1 VTFCSIDIRHIHR
14 ILGFR
19 RPDLPS
25 RQRTL
30 VAAMVNIAHTQ
41 FPPLSYKQPHDHVRR
56 HDRATR
62 ELIGL
67 VYKKSDNSMVLQ
79 QPAARVLVVEDE
91 MMLRMRAVDIVEDA
105 GFTPVEAVN
114 ADDALVILESRS
126 DIDLLFT
133 DIQMPGSMDGLK
145 LAHAVHERWPSIK
158 IILVSGQVT
167 PNEADKPVNSR
178 FFGKPLEV
186 KTMIAELQEMI
197 GQGAL
202 RIIPADLSRLLAT
215 IPHLETF
222 SHVAPAG
229 SNVHTSEEF
238 LTAENDS
245 LRLLLEQA
253 GIDAQ
258 VLLAQAGI
266 DAKEREAADKLQK
279 LILEELHHRI
289 KNTLA
294 TVSAIA
300 SQSLQTAT
308 SIEDGQH
315 AIEGRLVALG
325 RAHDLLLQ
333 ARWANADLA
342 NTIRGAIEPYDSEA
356 GGRFSISG
364 PDIKVTSGA
373 VIALAMTLNELCTNT
388 TKFGALSV
396 PVGSID
402 IAWKIDEGKQRLQL
416 TWTEKGGPSV
426 HAPSRQ
432 SFGTRLIGSLGQ
444 QLKGEVQLAYE
455 TKGFVF
461 TMDVPM
467 TSLVAP
473 A

>member
-1 VTFCSIDIRHIHR
+1 MHQSAV
-14 ILGFR
+14 
-19 RPDLPS
+19 
-25 RQRTL
+25 
-30 VAAMVNIAHTQ
+30 
-41 FPPLSYKQPHDHVRR
+41 PPK
-56 HDRATR
+56 
-62 ELIGL
+62 
-67 VYKKSDNSMVLQ
+67 
-79 QPAARVLVVEDE
+79 VLVVEDE

-105 GFTPVEAVN
+105 GFTAIEAVN
-114 ADDALVILESRS
+114 ADEALAVLESRS

-158 IILVSGQVT
+158 IILVSGKLT
-167 PNEADKPVNSR
+167 PTDAEKPIHSR

-186 KTMIAELQEMI
+186 KQMIAEMQEMI
-197 GQGAL
+197 GQGSL
-202 RIIPADLSRLLAT
+202 SIIQADISAVLARAVQT
-215 IPHLETF
+215 GTRE
-222 SHVAPAG
+222 
-229 SNVHTSEEF
+229 TSETSRSSGGASNEV

-253 GIDAQ
+253 GIDAE

-266 DAKEREAADKLQK
+266 DAKEREAAEKLQK

-300 SQSLQTAT
+300 SQSLRTAT
-308 SIEDGQH
+308 SIEHGQQ

-333 ARWANADLA
+333 ARWANADFA
-342 NTIRGAIEPYDSEA
+342 HTIRGATAPYDNEEGA
-356 GGRFSISG
+356 GRFSIAG
-364 PDIKVTSGA
+364 PDIKITSGA

-396 PVGSID
+396 PAGSID
-402 IAWKIDEGKQRLQL
+402 IAWKIDEGTQRLQL
-416 TWTEKGGPSV
+416 NWSEKNGPSV
-426 HAPSRQ
+426 RAPSRQ

-444 QLKGEVQLAYE
+444 QLKGQVQLAYE
-455 TKGFVF
+455 STGFVY
-461 TMDVPM
+461 TLDVPM

>member
-1 VTFCSIDIRHIHR
+1 M
-14 ILGFR
+14 L
-19 RPDLPS
+19 L
-25 RQRTL
+25 
-30 VAAMVNIAHTQ
+30 N
-41 FPPLSYKQPHDHVRR
+41 
-56 HDRATR
+56 
-62 ELIGL
+62 
-67 VYKKSDNSMVLQ
+67 
-79 QPAARVLVVEDE
+79 QPAVPKVLVVEDE

-105 GFTPVEAVN
+105 GFIPVEAVN
-114 ADDALVILESRS
+114 ADEALAILESRS
-126 DIDLLFT
+126 DIELLFT
-133 DIQMPGSMDGLK
+133 DIQMPGSMDGLR
-145 LAHAVHERWPSIK
+145 LAHAVHERWPAIK
-158 IILVSGQVT
+158 IILVSGKLT
-167 PNEADKPVNSR
+167 PTDAEKPACSR

-186 KTMIAELQEMI
+186 KQMIAEMQEMI
-197 GQGAL
+197 GRGSLSIIQADISPVLAKAVQNGTR
-202 RIIPADLSRLLAT
+202 RISEKSR
-215 IPHLETF
+215 PG
-222 SHVAPAG
+222 G
-229 SNVHTSEEF
+229 STDNEF

-253 GIDAQ
+253 GIDAE

-300 SQSLQTAT
+300 SQSLRTAT
-308 SIEDGQH
+308 SIEHGQH

-333 ARWANADLA
+333 ARWSNADLA
-342 NTIRGAIEPYDSEA
+342 NTIRGATAPYDNEGA
-356 GGRFSISG
+356 GRFSIAG
-364 PDIKVTSGA
+364 PDIKIMSGA

-396 PVGSID
+396 PAGSID
-402 IAWKIDEGKQRLQL
+402 IAWTIDEGMQRLQL
-416 TWTEKGGPSV
+416 TWSEKRGPPV
-426 HAPSRQ
+426 RAPSRQ

-444 QLKGEVQLAYE
+444 QLKGQVQLAYE
-455 TKGFVF
+455 PTGFVYRL
-461 TMDVPM
+461 DVPM